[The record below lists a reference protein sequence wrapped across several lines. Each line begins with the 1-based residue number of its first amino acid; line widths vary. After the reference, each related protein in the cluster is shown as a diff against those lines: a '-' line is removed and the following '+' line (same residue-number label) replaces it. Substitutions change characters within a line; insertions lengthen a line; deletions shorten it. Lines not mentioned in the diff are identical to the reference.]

1 MEAKGRAEA
10 EQMIKKAEAFQQYKD
25 GAMVDMLLEKLPLV
39 RAASKMTHVFFV
51 LFCFLH
57 STIWLCFSWV
67 QNAFSYFCS
76 QNVESIESIFFLP
89 IGISHFLFLYQLFFP
104 MVSSDLFAS
113 DFEIAICIRKKSSVH

>member
-1 MEAKGRAEA
+1 MKGQAEAFAVEAKGRAEA

-39 RAASKMTHVFFV
+39 RAASKMTHVFFWV
-51 LFCFLH
+51 FLH

-67 QNAFSYFCS
+67 QNAFIHKLL
-76 QNVESIESIFFLP
+76 NLLKAFFLFFFVNWHFTLS
-89 IGISHFLFLYQLFFP
+89 ISIPTFFP

-113 DFEIAICIRKKSSVH
+113 DFEIAICI